1 MVSSTFGK
9 AVEKYPS
16 LKDTIALEFRMRFCK
31 NDNSLKDHKIRSSQK
46 YLFLNRAKK
55 GHKNGQKS
63 AQIALGVA

>member
-1 MVSSTFGK
+1 LGREWK
-9 AVEKYPS
+9 NIP

-31 NDNSLKDHKIRSSQK
+31 HDNRLKDHKIRSSQK